1 MSLTFHIGRT
11 EVHLPTVLLTL
22 ALGAAGGLLA
32 RQLHVPLALLLGSLL
47 AVGGASVF
55 GVKLAGRLP
64 ALPQDVRLV
73 FVPVIGVSIGGAFTP
88 DILREAALWWPSLV
102 ALALFIPLAHWIGFR
117 ALSATGQLDPVT
129 AFFGTAPGGLME
141 TVQMGEEMGADVP
154 MLTMLQFM
162 RLILTIVL
170 VPIFFAWM
178 TGHAVGSAGGAS
190 MGAREVPGL
199 RDVGILLA
207 AGIIGAVLGRRT
219 RIPAGIITGPVL
231 LSGAAHLAGLTEAL
245 PPGWLIGVT
254 QVVIGTTLGVR
265 FAGVAPRAFV
275 VALRLAALNVTLT
288 MALAGLIAVGLAPL
302 VHEPRA
308 AVFLAFAPGGLAEM
322 SLIALSLQI
331 SVLYVTAHHVLR
343 IVLAV
348 TVAQVFSRRLKKP

>member
-1 MSLTFHIGRT
+1 M
-11 EVHLPTVLLTL
+11 
-22 ALGAAGGLLA
+22 
-32 RQLHVPLALLLGSLL
+32 
-47 AVGGASVF
+47 
-55 GVKLAGRLP
+55 
-64 ALPQDVRLV
+64 
-73 FVPVIGVSIGGAFTP
+73 
-88 DILREAALWWPSLV
+88 
-102 ALALFIPLAHWIGFR
+102 GFK

-190 MGAREVPGL
+190 MGARAAPGL
-199 RDVGILLA
+199 ADAAILLA
-207 AGIIGAVLGRRT
+207 AGILGALLGRRSG
-219 RIPAGIITGPVL
+219 IPAGIITGPVL
-231 LSGAAHLAGLTEAL
+231 MSGAAHLAGLTAAL
-245 PPGWLIGVT
+245 PPGWLIGAT
-254 QVVIGTTLGVR
+254 QVIIGTTLGVR

-275 VALRLAALNVTLT
+275 VALRLAALNVALT
-288 MALAGLIAVGLAPL
+288 MALAGLLAVGLAPL
-302 VHEPRA
+302 VHEPRS

-322 SLIALSLQI
+322 SLIALSLQV

-348 TVAQVFSRRLKKP
+348 TVAQVFSRRLKQ